1 MKKCIIFFAFLVLAL
16 LLAVLTENK
25 ERSVRIDEIVLGE
38 NNSNQLLADDRGQEA
53 E

>member
-1 MKKCIIFFAFLVLAL
+1 MKKCVIFFAFLILAI

-25 ERSVRIDEIVLGE
+25 ERSVTIDEIVLGE
-38 NNSNQLLADDRGQEA
+38 NNINQLLADDQSQEA